1 MNTASKDAGEIPFFQ
16 PEGESNPKGSWERAY
31 AARPIETYVEA
42 YERCG
47 PIFRIDLHGERRI
60 AMGGVEANRLIWG
73 DKELWDYPTTNRHF
87 REQFNDRY
95 LNQLEGSEYV
105 KKRKR
110 VTAGFKPSML
120 MSHVPAMSAAVQRL
134 VDSLP
139 DGRADLRLLCM
150 RSIIA
155 MTSRA
160 LMQVDLPEGMDQTM
174 AISNKMMLKAE
185 LLGPWRHLYYLRP
198 DRIYRRQKIFR
209 YLGSILDQREREGS
223 EGEDVLSL
231 SLKAHPDDAPPI
243 PRRELIHDLSQ
254 LMMAGSTTTS
264 HTILWHLLLTRA
276 NPEWEAQI
284 QEELSGWSPGNF
296 TKMGD
301 WPKLKA
307 ACLEVERLRPPSMLF
322 HRMAKKDFE
331 FQGHAIPKGS
341 WVSHLQTLAHFL
353 PECYEDPLAFRPER
367 FLEDSDIPKRDVHGL
382 FGGGAHVC
390 AGFPLARI
398 LAPVAVATLLSNY
411 EIEFESPVE
420 TDARVDVML
429 APPSPPMVRFKRR
442 R

>member
-1 MNTASKDAGEIPFFQ
+1 MSDSAKSTSTIPLFQ
-16 PEGESNPKGSWERAY
+16 PKSQTELRGSFERAY
-31 AARPIETYVEA
+31 ASQPIETYVEA
-42 YERCG
+42 YDRCG
-47 PIFRIDLHGERRI
+47 SIFKIDYHGSQRL

-73 DKELWDYPTTNRHF
+73 DKTLWDYPKTNQHF

-95 LNQLEGSEYV
+95 LNQLEGREYV

-120 MSHVPAMSAAVQRL
+120 MSHVPAMSAAIERL
-134 VDSLP
+134 VDDLP

-150 RSIIA
+150 RAIIA

-160 LMQVDLPEGMDQTM
+160 LMQVDLPTGMDQTM
-174 AISNKMMLKAE
+174 AISNKMMLKGE

-209 YLGSILDQREREGS
+209 YLGSIIEQRERDGTEGD
-223 EGEDVLSL
+223 DVLSL
-231 SLKAHPDDAPPI
+231 SLNAHPKDEPPI
-243 PRRELIHDLSQ
+243 PRKELVHDLSQ

-284 QEELSGWSPGNF
+284 QAELANWSPGNF
-296 TKMGD
+296 TNMGD

-322 HRMAKKDFE
+322 HRMTARAFD
-331 FQGHAIPKGS
+331 FQGYHIPKGV
-341 WVSHLQTLAHFL
+341 WVAHLQTLGHFL
-353 PECYEDPLAFRPER
+353 PECYEDPLVFKPER
-367 FLEDSDIPKRDVHGL
+367 FLEDSDLPKRDVHGL

-398 LAPVAVATLLSNY
+398 LAPVAVATLLTHY
-411 EIEFESPVE
+411 DIEFETPVE

-429 APPSPPMVRFKRR
+429 APPRPPMVRFRR
-442 R
+442 K